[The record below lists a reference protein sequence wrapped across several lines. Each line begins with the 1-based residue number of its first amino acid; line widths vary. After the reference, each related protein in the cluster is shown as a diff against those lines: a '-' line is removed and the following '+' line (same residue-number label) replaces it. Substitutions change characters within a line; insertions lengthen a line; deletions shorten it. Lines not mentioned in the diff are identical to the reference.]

1 MQIKVNTLP
10 ERFLRFLY
18 QTCGCSGKE
27 SFLLA
32 VSGGIDSMVMLNLFR
47 ESGLNCAVAHC
58 NFMLRGKESDGDEE
72 FVRQTARNAVV
83 EFYSKSFDTA
93 AFSKEKGISIQ
104 MAARE
109 LRYKWFDELAQD
121 QHCDHIATAHNRDD
135 SIETFMINLSR
146 GTGITGLTGIR
157 PVSGKI
163 IRPMLF
169 LSRAEIQSY
178 AESLNIQ
185 WREDSSN
192 ESDKYLRNRIRH
204 ILLPGINKTL
214 PGFSDAVVKTMAQLK
229 DSKDLLENVAEQ
241 FIHEAVRIIGD
252 RMEIDRDRIRK
263 SPSARIL
270 LYTVLQ
276 KYGFNFDTV
285 DNLVETLDGQPGRQ
299 FLSGTHALTVDRS
312 VLIVQPLPS
321 AEETEIEIG
330 GEVAAIQYPVSLTFR
345 LIANEGSYDIPR
357 DSTIASLDRDA
368 IAYPLKIRRWKKGD
382 YFYPLGMEGRKK
394 LSNFFAGEKI
404 PLPDKKRLWILESA
418 GNILWVIGLRIDHR
432 YRVTSATRNILQITY
447 RLWNEE

>member
-10 ERFLRFLY
+10 ERFLQFLF
-18 QTCGCSGKE
+18 QTCGCSGKD

-32 VSGGIDSMVMLNLFR
+32 VSGGIDSMVMLSLFR
-47 ESGLNCAVAHC
+47 ESGLNFAVAHC
-58 NFMLRGKESDGDEE
+58 NFMLRGKESDGDED
-72 FVRQTARNAVV
+72 FVRQTARIAGVA
-83 EFYSKSFDTA
+83 FYSKSFDTP
-93 AFSKEKGISIQ
+93 AFSKGKGISIQ

-109 LRYKWFDELAQD
+109 LRYKWFDELARD
-121 QHCDHIATAHNRDD
+121 QHCDHIATAHQKDD
-135 SIETFMINLSR
+135 SIETFLINLSR

-169 LSRAEIQSY
+169 LSREEIQSY
-178 AESLNIQ
+178 AESMNIH

-192 ESDKYLRNRIRH
+192 QSDKYLRNKIRH
-204 ILLPGINKTL
+204 VLLPRINKTL
-214 PGFSDAVVKTMAQLK
+214 PGFSEAVVKTMAQLK
-229 DSKDLLENVAEQ
+229 DSKDLLESVAEQ
-241 FIHEAVRIIGD
+241 FIQEAVRTTGE
-252 RMEIDRDRIRK
+252 RVEIDRDRIRQ

-276 KYGFNFDTV
+276 PYGFNFDTV

-312 VLIVQPLPS
+312 VLIVQTLRS
-321 AEETEIEIG
+321 AEEPEIEIG
-330 GEVAAIQYPVSLTFR
+330 EEVAAIQNPVNLTFR
-345 LIANEGSYDIPR
+345 RIGNDGSYAIPR
-357 DSTIASLDRDA
+357 ETTIASLDRDT
-368 IAYPLKIRRWKKGD
+368 ITYPLKIRRWKKGD
-382 YFYPLGMEGRKK
+382 YFLPLGMEGRKK
-394 LSNFFAGEKI
+394 LSDFFAGEKI
-404 PLPDKKRLWILESA
+404 PLPDKKRVWILESA

-447 RLWNEE
+447 RPGNEE